1 MVCVVFLTWRVSDTE
16 PRLLHKEVEL
26 SELQVTQMPSVPAEA
41 VLTLELGGRVLAESR
56 AHCQQGHARFQERMA
71 LQIQG
76 GGSEGQSCMLRVS
89 AKGTRSSP
97 PNCPEEFS
105 AEVAFTTK
113 DIMRRVHS
121 KHGQQYF
128 HYRMLPKDSSAS
140 ASLRPSLS
148 MRLREVTGR

>member
-89 AKGTRSSP
+89 AK
-97 PNCPEEFS
+97 EFS